1 MFFSCILADQ
11 EKDKV
16 ELQLFQL
23 HIQNNDVPTKSL
35 PSEAL
40 PESLMAGYDLYFDA
54 LSCENMPNID
64 LPNIDLP
71 INEMRSNELLQDINP
86 TIDTMTKVIEEKI
99 ASFTDGKIINSKKQ
113 IMFKINMNYLSDKIF
128 TNGLKSENL
137 FLKVI
142 VLDDDVK
149 HSNLDFELDERLFL
163 RRIKVKK
170 HQNNR

>member
-1 MFFSCILADQ
+1 M
-11 EKDKV
+11 
-16 ELQLFQL
+16 
-23 HIQNNDVPTKSL
+23 PTNSL
-35 PSEAL
+35 PSEVL
-40 PESLMAGYDLYFDA
+40 TESVMAGYDLHSDVFSY
-54 LSCENMPNID
+54 ENMPNID
-64 LPNIDLP
+64 LPTIDFP
-71 INEMRSNELLQDINP
+71 NNEMRSNELLQDINP

-113 IMFKINMNYLSDKIF
+113 IMFKINMNDLSDKIF
-128 TNGLKSENL
+128 TNGITSENL

-149 HSNLDFELDERLFL
+149 HSNLDFELDERLNL